1 MKPTYDNKCMITCTD
16 NDNVAEAEVD
26 RFEEKKFLDVFL
38 AQNKI
43 HMEWNGK
50 VFVGNKLGMEFPTPG
65 PEELATLK
73 GRGDA

>member
-1 MKPTYDNKCMITCTD
+1 MYIDLQ
-16 NDNVAEAEVD
+16 VD
-26 RFEEKKFLDVFL
+26 IL
-38 AQNKI
+38 QNKI

-50 VFVGNKLGMEFPTPG
+50 VFVGNKLGMEFTTPG